1 MRTSFQQ
8 QLPAGTSSFERLI
21 SQNQVCVDKTAQIGD
36 LLENGQKYFLTR
48 PRGFGKTLLLSAF
61 ESLFRHGLRDF
72 RGLEIE
78 KLWHEEPAPAVVSLD
93 FSKLRGFQDAREFKA
108 LLGRLLA
115 SRLAREKFIPEMPA
129 PGAGERVF
137 AGWLASQP
145 VSSTVILIDECDA
158 PFAECLD
165 RPELFREVSA
175 ILSRFYALLK
185 SEDRAVRFL
194 FIAGVTRLSDAALF
208 PSLNTLRDISLSP
221 QFGGLLGF
229 TEEELLE
236 HFAQALRSAAEIRGT
251 AVSALTD
258 DLRRRFGG
266 FCFDSAASAHV
277 YAPGPVLRF
286 LSRPEDGF
294 PESVLGDGENPD
306 ALLRRFRA
314 LAPRALACP
323 EDERCADLERLRS
336 APDPEDP
343 DGLALLAQA
352 GFLTVRRVEEDTAF
366 LGFPNVSAKE
376 SLAQLCREPARH

>member
-8 QLPAGTSSFERLI
+8 LLPAGISSFERLI
-21 SQNQVCVDKTAQIGD
+21 SQNQVYADKTAQIGD

-78 KLWHEEPAPAVVSLD
+78 KRWKEEPASAVVSLD
-93 FSKLRGFQDAREFKA
+93 FSKLRGFQDAREFRA
-108 LLGRLLA
+108 LLARHLA

-137 AGWLASQP
+137 ADWLASQP

-158 PFAECLD
+158 PFADCLD
-165 RPELFREVSA
+165 RPELFREASA

-229 TEEELLE
+229 TEEEILKYFPDRL
-236 HFAQALRSAAEIRGT
+236 QRAAECRG
-251 AVSALTD
+251 AGVPALTD
-258 DLRRRFGG
+258 DLRRHYDGY
-266 FCFDSAASAHV
+266 CFDSAASTHV
-277 YAPGPVLRF
+277 YAPGPVLSF

-294 PESVLGDGENPD
+294 PGIALADSRTPD
-306 ALLRRFRA
+306 ALLRRLRA
-314 LAPRALACP
+314 LAPRALARA

-336 APDPEDP
+336 AQDPEDP

-352 GFLTVRRVEEDTAF
+352 GYLTVKRVEEETAF
-366 LGFPNVSAKE
+366 LSFPNISAKE
-376 SLAQLCREPARH
+376 SLAGLCREPACH

>member
-1 MRTSFQQ
+1 MRPSFQQ

-21 SQNQVCVDKTAQIGD
+21 SQNQICVGKTAQIGD

-78 KLWHEEPAPAVVSLD
+78 KRWNEEPASAVVSLD
-93 FSKLRGFQDAREFKA
+93 FSKLRGFQDAREFKE
-108 LLGRLLA
+108 LLGKCLA

-129 PGAGERVF
+129 PGSGERVF

-221 QFGGLLGF
+221 QFGTLLGF
-229 TEEELLE
+229 TEVEILTYFSEPLL
-236 HFAQALRSAAEIRGT
+236 RAAEIRGT
-251 AVSALTD
+251 SVPALTD
-258 DLRRRFGG
+258 DLRRHYDGY
-266 FCFDSAASAHV
+266 CFDSAASTHV

-294 PESVLGDGENPD
+294 PDSALANAGTPD

-314 LAPRALACP
+314 LAPRALARA

-343 DGLALLAQA
+343 DGLALLVQA
-352 GFLTVRRVEEDTAF
+352 GFLTVRRVEEETAF

-376 SLAQLCREPARH
+376 SLARLCRDPACH